1 MSSQDFSALHLHD
14 AILQSVALNWELKA
28 CRFELRAFA
37 KPGEYATP
45 HVLEFTGVSL
55 LAAPH
60 VEAWGSSSSVL
71 SCSQSSGSFFITMQS
86 GDIIEV
92 AASGYTYAA
101 A

>member
-1 MSSQDFSALHLHD
+1 MSSQDFNALHLHD

-28 CRFELRAFA
+28 CRFDLRAFA
-37 KPGEYATP
+37 KPGENATP

-60 VEAWGSSSSVL
+60 VEAWGPSSAVL

-92 AASGYTYAA
+92 AARGYTYAA